1 MRRTRYAVVAA
12 MVAGLW
18 LQSVAVGS
26 AQTLRVRSGDTV
38 WMTETNGALSRGV
51 VLGVEPSAVRVAM
64 DGREQRRELGD
75 LREMWRDGD
84 SLRNGI
90 AWGALV
96 GLGAGAAVG
105 ALATVT
111 YQGEGGDPTGPLL
124 LATALGL
131 GGGVAIGAGI
141 DALFRGRTLVYRA
154 PAGRV
159 TLLPSVAGPSR
170 GLLMSVRF

>member
-1 MRRTRYAVVAA
+1 MRTTKHVVVAA
-12 MVAGLW
+12 MVAGVW
-18 LQSVAVGS
+18 LQSVALGG

-51 VLGVEPSAVRVAM
+51 VLGVEPSAVRVAV

-90 AWGALV
+90 AWGALS
-96 GLGAGAAVG
+96 GLGAGLGVGVGLFAEYGGEVRDHAGPVAAIF
-105 ALATVT
+105 ALCV
-111 YQGEGGDPTGPLL
+111 
-124 LATALGL
+124 
-131 GGGVAIGAGI
+131 GGGVGIGAGI
-141 DALFRGRTLVYRA
+141 DALVRGRTLVYRA

-159 TLLPSVAGPSR
+159 TLLPSVTGRSR